1 MPARQTD
8 PFGTAELRRRV
19 LDGWA
24 AAPARFR
31 EDANAEED
39 HALGGYKDRAV
50 VELAQNAADAAA
62 RADGAGRLLL
72 RLDGDVLTAANTGAP
87 LNADGVESMSTLR
100 ASAKRDAEAT
110 GAVGRFGV
118 GFSAVAAL
126 SDEVTATSTDGAV
139 RWSRALAMDEVRT
152 ELTGPGRADPGLAE
166 ELERRGGDLPLLR
179 LPFAVA
185 PEELGESGAAVP
197 EGYTTAVTL
206 RLRDGDTRRRVAEL
220 LDGTGEALLLAL
232 PALAEVRVE
241 ADGRPV
247 RVLRRSAV
255 ETPGAGGTAPD
266 TADAVPDTED
276 CEGAG
281 RSADIVTTVEEGGTE
296 RTTRW
301 RTVTRAGTL
310 DPALLADRPTEERSR
325 LEWTLTWATAVAD
338 DGSAGLPDAVPR
350 GVHAPTPSDAELALP
365 ALLIGSFPLTPVHR
379 RIADGPAA
387 EALVAEAAEA
397 YAALLCGLEPRA
409 ALDLV
414 PLPSLGHGPF
424 DGHFRAA
431 AAKPLQE
438 APFLRTVHDRPVRPL
453 DAVLVEPGPPVA
465 EVLAE
470 ALPTALGPGA
480 DAGHP
485 ALAQL
490 RVRRLG
496 PAELADLLADREAEP
511 SWWAG
516 LYRAL
521 RTSAARGTDLDELG
535 ALPVPLADGRLVRGP
550 RGLLLPVGEAF
561 GTGALDPAGLA
572 PLGVRIVHA
581 EAADPL
587 LLRLGAVE
595 AGEQAVLDDPAVRA
609 AVGESLDADD
619 PEAVSGP
626 VLELVAAAGA
636 GTGPGSE
643 RPWLAELALRDDEGG
658 YSVAGELLLP
668 DSPLRGIL
676 ADDAPFGVVAPD
688 LVERY
693 GRAVLAAVGCLDGFA
708 VLRAEDVTLGEALE
722 ESLDELPV
730 DGLEEWAEDAVRR
743 AGEEDLP
750 PTVPELT
757 AVADLEFVRP
767 DRWERALEL
776 LASSSARRAV
786 TEPARLL
793 LEGGRAADVPSY
805 TAWWL
810 RTGARIGGNSP
821 GDLRLPGAD
830 PVLEGLYEL
839 APEGLDPELA
849 RAVGVRSSL
858 EELLADPDGPDD
870 LLDRLADP
878 ERHVEHTALRRI
890 WAALARVPAERV
902 VPPERV
908 RAVAGGA
915 IVVADAE
922 DAAVVD
928 APDLLPLAEGRPLL
942 PAPAASA
949 EALADVLDLSLLSE
963 TVEGRVES
971 SGRVRPVPDEVRLF
985 VPEGALTYVH
995 HDTLVVDGT
1004 EVEWRVSE
1012 GALHASTP
1020 DGLARAL
1027 CWSTG
1032 SWARRH
1038 LVAAV
1043 LRQPDRAPFLLAEAD
1058 LE

>member
-31 EDANAEED
+31 EDANTEED
-39 HALGGYKDRAV
+39 HALGGYKDRAL

-62 RADGAGRLLL
+62 RAGGAGRLLL
-72 RLDGDVLTAANTGAP
+72 RLDGGVLTAANTGAP
-87 LNADGVESMSTLR
+87 LTAGGVESMSTLR
-100 ASAKRDAEAT
+100 ASAKRGAEGQ

-118 GFSAVAAL
+118 GFSAVASL
-126 SDEVTATSTDGAV
+126 SDEVTAASTEGAV
-139 RWSRALAMDEVRT
+139 RWSRALAVEEVRGGPSGSG
-152 ELTGPGRADPGLAE
+152 LTE

-179 LPFAVA
+179 LPFAVG
-185 PEELGESGAAVP
+185 PEDAGADVP

-206 RLRDGDTRRRVAEL
+206 RLRDEDTSRRVAEL

-241 ADGRPV
+241 SDGRPA
-247 RVLRRSAV
+247 RVLRRAPA
-255 ETPGAGGTAPD
+255 EAPGAADPASAAPD
-266 TADAVPDTED
+266 TGDGLASDAA
-276 CEGAG
+276 EGAAG
-281 RSADIVTTVEEGGTE
+281 SADVVTTVEEGGAE

-301 RTVTRAGTL
+301 RTVTRTGTFE
-310 DPALLADRPTEERSR
+310 PSLLADRPTEERSR

-338 DGSAGLPDAVPR
+338 DGAAGLPDGVPR
-350 GVHAPTPSDAELALP
+350 VVHAPTPSDAELALP
-365 ALLIGSFPLTPVHR
+365 ALLIGTFPLTPDRR
-379 RIADGPAA
+379 RIADGPAV

-414 PLPSLGHGPF
+414 PLPSLAHGPF

-438 APFLRTVHDRPVRPL
+438 APFLRTVHGRPVRPL

-470 ALPTALGPGA
+470 VLPTALGPGA

-496 PAELADLLADREAEP
+496 PAELADLLADRDAEP

-521 RTSAARGTDLDELG
+521 RTCADRGTDLDELG

-550 RGLLLPVGEAF
+550 RGLLLPAGETF
-561 GTGALDPAGLA
+561 GAGVLDPAALA
-572 PLGVRIVHA
+572 PLGVRLVHA
-581 EAADPL
+581 QAADPL

-636 GTGPGSE
+636 ATGPGTE

-658 YSVAGELLLP
+658 YTVAGELLLP

-688 LVERY
+688 LVEGY

-722 ESLDELPV
+722 ESLDDLPV

-776 LASSSARRAV
+776 LAGSPARRAV

-810 RTGARIGGNSP
+810 RTGASIGGHRPS
-821 GDLRLPGAD
+821 DLRLPGAD
-830 PVLEGLYEL
+830 PVLEGLYAL

-870 LLDRLADP
+870 LLERLADP
-878 ERHVEHTALRRI
+878 DRHVEHAALRRI
-890 WAALARVPAERV
+890 WAALAHVPAERV

-908 RAVAGGA
+908 RAVGGGA

-963 TVEGRVES
+963 AVEGRVES

-1004 EVEWRVSE
+1004 EVEWRVAD

-1020 DGLARAL
+1020 EGLARAL
-1027 CWSTG
+1027 CWSAEV
-1032 SWARRH
+1032 WPRRH

-1043 LRQPDRAPFLLAEAD
+1043 LRAPDRVPFLLAEAD

>member
-62 RADGAGRLLL
+62 RAGGAGRLLL
-72 RLDGDVLTAANTGAP
+72 RLDGDVLTAANSGAP
-87 LNADGVESMSTLR
+87 LTADGVESMSTLR
-100 ASAKRDAEAT
+100 ASAKRDGEGE

-126 SDEVTATSTDGAV
+126 SDDVTAASTDGVV
-139 RWSRALAMDEVRT
+139 RWSRALALEEVRAG
-152 ELTGPGRADPGLAE
+152 LTGPGRADPGLE
-166 ELERRGGDLPLLR
+166 EEVERRGGDLPLLR
-179 LPFAVA
+179 LPFAAV
-185 PEELGESGAAVP
+185 PEGPAAAVP

-206 RLRDGDTRRRVAEL
+206 RLRDDDTRRRVAEL

-247 RVLRRSAV
+247 RVLRRAAA
-255 ETPGAGGTAPD
+255 EPYEAPD
-266 TADAVPDTED
+266 TVDA
-276 CEGAG
+276 EGAAG
-281 RSADIVTTVEEGGTE
+281 SADVVTTVEEGGAE

-301 RTVTRAGTL
+301 RTVTRTGVFE
-310 DPALLADRPTEERSR
+310 PSLLADRPTEERSR
-325 LEWTLTWATAVAD
+325 LGWTLTWATAVAD
-338 DGSAGLPDAVPR
+338 DGSAGLPDGVPR
-350 GVHAPTPSDAELALP
+350 VVHAPTPSDAELALP
-365 ALLIGSFPLTPVHR
+365 ALLIGSFPLTPDRR
-379 RIADGPAA
+379 RIAEGPAA

-438 APFLRTVHDRPVRPL
+438 APFLRTVYGRPVRPL

-470 ALPTALGPGA
+470 ALPTALGPDA

-496 PAELADLLADREAEP
+496 PAELVDLLADRDAEP

-521 RTSAARGTDLDELG
+521 RTSAGRGTDLDELG

-550 RGLLLPVGEAF
+550 RGLLLPSGGAF
-561 GTGALDPAGLA
+561 GSGALDPAALA

-581 EAADPL
+581 AAADSL
-587 LLRLGAVE
+587 LSRLGAVE

-626 VLELVAAAGA
+626 VLELVAAAGV
-636 GTGPGSE
+636 GTGPDAD
-643 RPWLAELALRDDEGG
+643 RPWLAELALRDDEGA

-676 ADDAPFGVVAPD
+676 ADDAPFGVVAPE
-688 LVERY
+688 LVERH

-767 DRWERALEL
+767 DRWERALDL
-776 LASSSARRAV
+776 LAGSPARRAV

-810 RTGARIGGNSP
+810 RTGASIGGHRP

-830 PVLEGLYEL
+830 PVLEGLYEP

-858 EELLADPDGPDD
+858 EELVADPDGPDD
-870 LLDRLADP
+870 LLERLADP

-890 WAALARVPAERV
+890 WSALARVPADRV

-963 TVEGRVES
+963 AVEGRVES

-985 VPEGALTYVH
+985 APEGALTYVH
-995 HDTLVVDGT
+995 HDTLLVDGT
-1004 EVEWRVSE
+1004 EVEWRVAE
-1012 GALHASTP
+1012 GTLHASTP
-1020 DGLARAL
+1020 EGLARAL
-1027 CWSTG
+1027 CWSVGT
-1032 SWARRH
+1032 WARRH

-1043 LRQPDRAPFLLAEAD
+1043 LRAPDRAPFLLAEAD